1 MGREKSES
9 DSARPFLS
17 FLVKK
22 NRLHTLI
29 AQILA
34 VDKERKGEKRE
45 KERKEKREEKR
56 EEKRVKRREEKRE
69 KKWRIKERERKKHQ

>member
-1 MGREKSES
+1 VGREKSES

-29 AQILA
+29 AQVLA
-34 VDKERKGEKRE
+34 VDREKKVKKRE
-45 KERKEKREEKR
+45 KKREEKR
-56 EEKRVKRREEKRE
+56 ERKR
-69 KKWRIKERERKKHQ
+69 